1 MMSRAAPK
9 TSRAAP
15 GIRYDPRTR
24 QYVDARGI
32 FLPRRRVEEAIAA
45 QAEASGARMNAGGVA
60 LRERRISRAQFQLVM
75 EEEIRN
81 LVTAQ
86 AAIGAGGFAQLS
98 QADALWIG
106 RQVKFHLQKFEK
118 FKRDIASG
126 RYGKGG
132 DLDGRFL
139 ARVEMYAKAGR
150 GVEQAMRRR
159 LAGIAGAS
167 EERRVRQKGDSCRTR
182 GRLKGCRELSALGW
196 RPIGTLPAVGQAP
209 CHGNCRCLFEHR

>member
-1 MMSRAAPK
+1 MSRAAPK

-139 ARVEMYAKAGR
+139 ARVEMYAKGCTRRRAAASSRPCGVGSRVSPGRARSGAFDRRATVAGR
-150 GVEQAMRRR
+150 
-159 LAGIAGAS
+159 AGG
-167 EERRVRQKGDSCRTR
+167 
-182 GRLKGCRELSALGW
+182 
-196 RPIGTLPAVGQAP
+196 
-209 CHGNCRCLFEHR
+209 